1 MQVVLV
7 VRHLPFPCQ
16 FGSAGSAGLPPPE
29 KNGWSKNGETLGFDQ
44 HLKWDGKNEAPTKF
58 LIHIGFVSK

>member
-1 MQVVLV
+1 M
-7 VRHLPFPCQ
+7 
-16 FGSAGSAGLPPPE
+16 GPPE
-29 KNGWSKNGETLGFDQ
+29 KTGWSKNGETLGFDQ